1 VLLTDLNQEE
11 RFVTMM
17 ARYLL
22 VNSTLSSGFGLVTL
36 FGLTGV
42 IASLALIQQGID
54 ISPAGMV

>member
-1 VLLTDLNQEE
+1 M
-11 RFVTMM
+11 TMM